1 LATIVTRNARKLRTE
16 ISHEAAQE
24 IAIRSRGTPRK
35 TNNWLRW
42 TRDFA
47 DVRANG
53 IITLDVARAALK
65 MKGVDD
71 AGLEQ
76 QDRKYLETIVR
87 VFGGGPAGVQ
97 AIGHT
102 MNIPP
107 DTLEDEVEPFL
118 LRGGF
123 IQRTPRGRM
132 ITAKALAHLGISQ
145 KAPPKSGKS
154 GGDSVEQREL
164 F

>member
-1 LATIVTRNARKLRTE
+1 MQ
-16 ISHEAAQE
+16 H
-24 IAIRSRGTPRK
+24 
-35 TNNWLRW
+35 
-42 TRDFA
+42 F
-47 DVRANG
+47 
-53 IITLDVARAALK
+53 K

-71 AGLEQ
+71 AGLEL

-118 LRGGF
+118 LREGF

-132 ITAKALAHLGISQ
+132 ITAKAMAHLRISQ
-145 KAPPKSGKS
+145 TPKPKRPGSGS
-154 GGDSVEQREL
+154 EDTDQRGL